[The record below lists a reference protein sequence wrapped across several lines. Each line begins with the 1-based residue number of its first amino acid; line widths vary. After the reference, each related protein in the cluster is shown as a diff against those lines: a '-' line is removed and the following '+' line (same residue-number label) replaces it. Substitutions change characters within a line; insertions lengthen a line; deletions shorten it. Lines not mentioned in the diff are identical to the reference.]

1 MGFWLPSRILQYAV
15 MLCLA
20 ALLAVFLIVLHQPW
34 LGLSLAPD
42 TVTGGVRVVALAAG
56 GPSHGR
62 LAPGPLTAIAPAAT
76 PNTAIPLDATDVI
89 EEPDVIDSYAA
100 IRDFFA
106 KQSRIAAILA
116 SDAVVLHGTGED
128 GSARAVAV
136 SPADRSI
143 ASLPSAFW
151 VQLVTGLGSLMIG
164 AWVLALRPHDL
175 ATRLFALSGAMIML
189 SAFPAA
195 IYSSR
200 ELAIDGT
207 LFRLLAALNN
217 MGALGFGAVMICLF
231 LVYPRR
237 LAPSWMLWVICAG
250 LALWCLANLLHVMPS
265 PQLGAQLPTT
275 LEMLAIIGLVL
286 AQRFAVRQDARGRTV
301 LRWLGLSVIV
311 GALPFILLIISP
323 ALFDAAPILQQ
334 GHAFGFF
341 LLIYAGLA
349 LGVSRYRLFNL
360 DEWAVRILFYAGGLL
375 LLLAADALLVLL
387 LHVQPATSLGLSLLL
402 VGFAYLPLRSLLWER
417 LVERRD
423 VERHELFEAVVGI
436 SFAAS
441 PAERTRLWRAL
452 LTRLFEPADLA
463 ATEPHGEATILREGL
478 DLAIP
483 AVADTPALLLRYGWS
498 GRRLFGSRD
507 VKLAEQLVRMMRSS
521 EASRSEYERG
531 RTEERQRIARDL
543 HDDVGARLLS
553 GLHKNGVD
561 DVQRVLRD
569 ALADIR
575 SIVGGLS
582 AERLPLS
589 QIVAALRHETGDRL
603 ELAGIGLSWLQEG
616 EGDDEVLLD
625 YPVYRSLISLHRET
639 ISNVIRHARA
649 SLVEVRLER
658 AEGRLTMRVRDDGIG
673 MPDLGDDESAAG
685 NGLRSIR
692 RRVSELGGSFAYE
705 VAEQGTGIVVSLPLQ
720 ARSGVAEPSA

>member
-1 MGFWLPSRILQYAV
+1 MGFWLPSRILQAAV

-20 ALLAVFLIVLHQPW
+20 AVLAVFLIVLRQTW
-34 LGLSLAPD
+34 LGVSLAPD
-42 TVTGGVRVVALAAG
+42 PESDGVRVVAVAPG
-56 GPSHGR
+56 GPSHGQV
-62 LAPGPLTAIAPAAT
+62 AVGPLAGIAAAT
-76 PNTAIPLDATDVI
+76 KPEAAVPLAATDVI

-106 KQSRIAAILA
+106 KQSRLATLLAAEE
-116 SDAVVLHGTGED
+116 VVLHGTGE
-128 GSARAVAV
+128 GGVPRIVTV
-136 SPADRSI
+136 SPAQRTVT
-143 ASLPSAFW
+143 SLPSAFW

-164 AWVLALRPHDL
+164 AWVLALRPQDL

-207 LFRLLAALNN
+207 LFRVLAGLNN
-217 MGALGFGAVMICLF
+217 IGALGFGAVMICLF

-237 LAPSWMLWVICAG
+237 LAPPWVLWLICG
-250 LALWCLANLLHVMPS
+250 TVALWCLGNQLHAWPS
-265 PQLGAQLPTT
+265 PQIGAQLPTT
-275 LEMLAIIGLVL
+275 LEMLAIIALVL

-323 ALFDAAPILQQ
+323 ALFDIAPMLQQ

-349 LGVSRYRLFNL
+349 LGVSRYRLFDL

-387 LHVQPATSLGLSLLL
+387 LHLQPATSLGLSLLV

-441 PAERTRLWRAL
+441 AVERTRLWRAL
-452 LTRLFEPADLA
+452 LARLFEPADLA
-463 ATEPHGEATILREGL
+463 TAAPVGEAAILREGL
-478 DLAIP
+478 DLAVP
-483 AVADTPALLLRYGWS
+483 AVADTPALLLRYGWG

-507 VKLAEQLVRMMRSS
+507 VKLAEQLVRMMRYS
-521 EASRSEYERG
+521 EESRSEYERG
-531 RTEERQRIARDL
+531 RAEERQRIARDL

-582 AERLPLS
+582 ADRLPLA

-603 ELAGIGLSWLQEG
+603 ELAGIALSWRYDGEDEG
-616 EGDDEVLLD
+616 EILLD

-639 ISNVIRHARA
+639 VSNVIRHAQA
-649 SLVEVRLER
+649 SAVEVGLVLSD
-658 AEGRLTMRVRDDGIG
+658 GILTMRVRDDGIG
-673 MPDLGDDESAAG
+673 MPARGEDEAMG

-692 RRVSELGGSFAYE
+692 RRVVELGGTFTYE
-705 VAEQGTGIVVSLPLQ
+705 AAGRGTSILVSLPLQ
-720 ARSGVAEPSA
+720 ARISVGETSA